1 MEPVLLQFLTS
12 SAPYRAGEVAGFA
25 PAEAQALID
34 RKVARQI
41 SRPAATEAAAAS
53 ASADEEKLVVVRFRE
68 SMPPYMAGELAGFS
82 HERAEQLV
90 RTGVAEPYGKTTPKA
105 RPEPVT
111 PQRPEGAAADAD
123 LVRVQFVRAA
133 HGYRVGEVAGFPAE
147 EAERL
152 IASGAAVEPGA
163 APSAPPDLSIGDPD
177 AATVGTDVEV
187 LGLDDRDPDWR
198 DKQKAQEEAPADKMS
213 RGAKKK

>member
-12 SAPYRAGEVAGFA
+12 APPYRAGEVAGFS
-25 PAEAQALID
+25 PAEAQAYLD

-41 SRPAATEAAAAS
+41 SRPAAAQAAAQA
-53 ASADEEKLVVVRFRE
+53 AADEEQLVVVRFTQ

-90 RTGVAEPYGKTTPKA
+90 RMGVAELYGRATPKA
-105 RPEPVT
+105 RPEPVEHKRT
-111 PQRPEGAAADAD
+111 ARATAEAD
-123 LVRVQFVRAA
+123 LVQVEFVRAA
-133 HGYRVGEVAGFPAE
+133 HGYRAGEIAGFPAE

-152 IASGAAVEPGA
+152 IESGAAVAPG
-163 APSAPPDLSIGDPD
+163 SAPAPIDLSTGDPD
-177 AATVGTDVEV
+177 AAKVDPNAEV

-198 DKQKAQEEAPADKMS
+198 DKQKAQDKAPADKMS